1 MMQLKS
7 TSFAD
12 NGRIPEHCAFGI
24 PDPVD
29 HMKLGANRNPQ
40 LSWSGVPEA
49 AQSLVL
55 LCIDPD
61 VPSSAENFNQE
72 GKTIAGDLPRVDFT
86 HWAMIDIA
94 PTDGSIS
101 EGECSDGVTVG
112 GKKSSPGPENS
123 RQGINDYTSFMAG
136 DADMEGD
143 YFGYDGP
150 CPPWNDER
158 LHHYHFVLY
167 AIDLV
172 ACPVQDRFTGPDVK
186 RAIRSHILAEARLVG
201 TYSLNPEVC

>member
-1 MMQLKS
+1 MQLKS

-12 NGRIPEHCAFGI
+12 NDRIPERCAFGV

-29 HMKLGANRNPQ
+29 HMQLGANQNPQ
-40 LSWSGVPEA
+40 LSWSGVPEEA
-49 AQSLVL
+49 KSLVL

-61 VPSSAENFNQE
+61 VPSSVENLNQE
-72 GKTIAGDLPRVDFT
+72 GKVIAADLPRVGFT
-86 HWAMIDIA
+86 HWAMIDMTPRDSSIA
-94 PTDGSIS
+94 
-101 EGECSDGVTVG
+101 EGDCSNGVTVG
-112 GKKSSPGPENS
+112 GKKTPPGPENS

-172 ACPVQDRFTGPDVK
+172 TCPVQDMFTGADVK
-186 RAIRSHILAEARLVG
+186 QAIESHILAEACLVG
-201 TYSLNPEVC
+201 TYSLNPEVR